1 MTRKNSEIAESSA
14 SSLLF
19 EDDQSFH
26 SDHGVRAADDQLNPI
41 KSKKIVTTRNYSN
54 KKYF

>member
-14 SSLLF
+14 SSLHF

-26 SDHGVRAADDQLNPI
+26 SDDGVRAPDDQLNPI
-41 KSKKIVTTRNYSN
+41 KSKKIVPTRNYSN